1 MIVLDTH
8 IWLWWISNPDQLS
21 PAARDAIDLAVTG
34 KGVIISSISVWE
46 VALLVKKGRLKLS
59 VEVRDWVRKTEDLP
73 FVRFVPVDN
82 TITLRSVDLPGN
94 FHPDPADRIIAATA
108 MTMGL
113 PLVTKDDK
121 IRNYQHLKTIW
132 D

>member
-1 MIVLDTH
+1 
-8 IWLWWISNPDQLS
+8 
-21 PAARDAIDLAVTG
+21 
-34 KGVIISSISVWE
+34 
-46 VALLVKKGRLKLS
+46 
-59 VEVRDWVRKTEDLP
+59 
-73 FVRFVPVDN
+73 VPVDN

-113 PLVTKDDK
+113 PLVTRDDK